1 MNTCFHCQKCYSHKS
16 WLTMLCVPVSKE
28 HLQPLA
34 EDEEDEEKMRN
45 INAHICSYL
54 CYRGSKDK
62 FPNKIWSYISN
73 KEDYEGLIRP
83 VIMPKN
89 KNRFEFLTHAEIKA
103 LDDTMRDNYFKEKAE
118 FSEFNREIADIYEE
132 LEQEDA
138 RTYMIEQDSGS
149 LSDGHPDDY

>member
-1 MNTCFHCQKCYSHKS
+1 MNTCFHCQKCYAHKP
-16 WLTMLCVPVSKE
+16 WLTLQCVPVSKE
-28 HLQPLA
+28 HIEPS
-34 EDEEDEEKMRN
+34 DEEDDQKMKN

-62 FPNKIWSYISN
+62 FPDKIWPYIAN

-83 VIMPKN
+83 VVMPKK

-103 LDDTMRDNYFKEKAE
+103 LDDTMRDNYYKEKEE
-118 FSEFNREIADIYEE
+118 FSEFNREIAEIHDE

-138 RTYMIEQDSGS
+138 RTYMIEEDSGS
-149 LSDGHPDDY
+149 LSDGYPDDY